1 MVEYET
7 KIATPASEPVT
18 QVEKPEIEERRGKY
32 RVRIAVRLLKFDTKA
47 EAEKA
52 LDQANHLFQ
61 PHGWQRWD
69 MARQGLN
76 AKSLLP

>member
-18 QVEKPEIEERRGKY
+18 QVENPEIEERRGKY
-32 RVRIAVRLLKFDTKA
+32 RVRIAGRLLKFETKA

-52 LDQANHLFQ
+52 LEEA
-61 PHGWQRWD
+61 
-69 MARQGLN
+69 
-76 AKSLLP
+76 